1 MAAIHFDS
9 QSVKKQAKLLEEA
22 ADQILHPG
30 QEKQQRSL

>member
-22 ADQILHPG
+22 ADHPG

>member
-22 ADQILHPG
+22 ADPEPDCESDHSRQ
-30 QEKQQRSL
+30 